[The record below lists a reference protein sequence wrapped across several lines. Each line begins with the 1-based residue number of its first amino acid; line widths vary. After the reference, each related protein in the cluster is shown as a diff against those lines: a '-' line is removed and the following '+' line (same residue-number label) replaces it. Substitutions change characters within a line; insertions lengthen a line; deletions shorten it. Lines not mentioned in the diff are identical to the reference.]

1 MEEHEERKNAVLS
14 AIDEFDNALPD
25 GPEEMETFL
34 DGMCI
39 NCIFDLQTNLDNLI
53 RKLGS
58 FKAMCGRDITGMLID
73 AAEEV
78 SNPPKGES
86 LN

>member
-1 MEEHEERKNAVLS
+1 MQEHEKRKNAVIS
-14 AIDEFDNALPD
+14 AIYEFNNALPG

-58 FKAMCGRDITGMLID
+58 LKAMCGRDITGMLID
-73 AAEEV
+73 ATEEV
-78 SNPPKGES
+78 SNPPKGEL

>member
-25 GPEEMETFL
+25 GPEDMETFL
-34 DGMCI
+34 EEMCI
-39 NCIFDLQTNLDNLI
+39 NCIFDLQTNLVNLI
-53 RKLGS
+53 CKLGS
-58 FKAMCGRDITGMLID
+58 LKAMCGRDITGMLID
-73 AAEEV
+73 AAEGMR
-78 SNPPKGES
+78 NPPKGES